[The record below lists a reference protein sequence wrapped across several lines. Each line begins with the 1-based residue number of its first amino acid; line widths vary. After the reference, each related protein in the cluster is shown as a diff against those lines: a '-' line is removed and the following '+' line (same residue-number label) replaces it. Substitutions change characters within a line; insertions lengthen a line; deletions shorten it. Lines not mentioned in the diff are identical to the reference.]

1 MVKIMMMMR
10 MIDMIMMKI
19 VMKIMMKIVMKI
31 VMNIVMKIVIIIIN
45 ADDGDDGVTCRLP
58 SQLRPRT
65 GLGKLPERKTV
76 QTRLE
81 SSSSS

>member
-1 MVKIMMMMR
+1 MMM
-10 MIDMIMMKI
+10 MMKI
-19 VMKIMMKIVMKI
+19 VMKIVMVIVMKIVIMMKI

-65 GLGKLPERKTV
+65 GLGKLPESKTV
-76 QTRLE
+76 RTRLE
-81 SSSSS
+81 SASSS